1 MTHDDKVVLSYRAKW
16 DGDYL
21 VVRAAIE
28 PGWHTF
34 VMDNKERQTGKARGQ
49 AVARHRKEHGDHR
62 RRSEPDGPWLQ
73 SEPKD
78 FSKPELRW
86 YSWGFERD
94 AVFAT
99 KAKRAGQGPAKVGI
113 QGQACS
119 GDICK
124 NIDVEIPVPVRQT
137 GVRIGLEKP
146 YSGSL
151 VFDKWQRTH
160 RCLLHPPGQRL
171 APRLAHRLWERREQV
186 LNAPLQIDD

>member
-1 MTHDDKVVLSYRAKW
+1 MTKRLLRSLLLLLAITTQAAEVLHDGKVVLSYRAQW
-16 DGDYL
+16 AGDYL
-21 VVRAAIE
+21 VIRAAIE

-34 VMDNKERQTGKARGQ
+34 VMDNEQRQKEKLKGKPSLGIEKSTEITVEGLSAT
-49 AVARHRKEHGDHR
+49 
-62 RRSEPDGPWLQ
+62 GPWLQ

-113 QGQACS
+113 KGQACS

-124 NIDVEIPVPVRQT
+124 NIDVELTVASDKQASGWDLKSLIPVR
-137 GVRIGLEKP
+137 
-146 YSGSL
+146 
-151 VFDKWQRTH
+151 
-160 RCLLHPPGQRL
+160 
-171 APRLAHRLWERREQV
+171 
-186 LNAPLQIDD
+186 

>member
-1 MTHDDKVVLSYRAKW
+1 MMNTLRWSLLLLAIAAQAAEVTHDGKVVLSYRAQW

-34 VMDNKERQTGKARGQ
+34 VMDNQERQKEKLKGKPSLGIEKSTEIT
-49 AVARHRKEHGDHR
+49 VEGLN
-62 RRSEPDGPWLQ
+62 PTGPWLQ

-124 NIDVEIPVPVRQT
+124 NIDVEIPVPSGKQTSGLDLKSLTPVR
-137 GVRIGLEKP
+137 
-146 YSGSL
+146 
-151 VFDKWQRTH
+151 
-160 RCLLHPPGQRL
+160 
-171 APRLAHRLWERREQV
+171 
-186 LNAPLQIDD
+186 